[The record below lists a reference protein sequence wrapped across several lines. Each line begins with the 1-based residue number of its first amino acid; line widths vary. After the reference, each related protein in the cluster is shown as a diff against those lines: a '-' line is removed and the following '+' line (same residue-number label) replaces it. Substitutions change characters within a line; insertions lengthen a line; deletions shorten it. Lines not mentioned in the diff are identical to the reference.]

1 MVCPACGAQPHGDA
15 RSACG
20 FRLPGACPGCGSA
33 TQPSDR
39 FCEDCGAALRA
50 GAPQTPRPNLA
61 DSSMGERRHVTVP
74 FSDLVNSTAIAAE
87 LDPEEWR
94 ELSASY
100 ERAAAEAVSRFG
112 GHVARYLGDGLLVYF
127 GLPEASENAAER
139 AERAG
144 LLILEVLESL
154 NRGGQD
160 EKKRLAVRVGI
171 HAGEVV
177 VGQDAAGNPEL
188 FGDTTNLAARVQSA
202 AEPGTLLITASVH
215 QMDLRDTGE
224 VEKHARR
231 SSPTQNSTTCRLIS
245 PGP

>member
-1 MVCPACGAQPHGDA
+1 
-15 RSACG
+15 
-20 FRLPGACPGCGSA
+20 
-33 TQPSDR
+33 
-39 FCEDCGAALRA
+39 
-50 GAPQTPRPNLA
+50 
-61 DSSMGERRHVTVP
+61 MGERRHVTVL
-74 FSDLVNSTAIAAE
+74 FSDLVDSTAIAAE

-100 ERAAAEAVSRFG
+100 QRAAAEAVSRFG
-112 GHVARYLGDGLLVYF
+112 GHVPKYLGDGLLVYF
-127 GLPEASENAAER
+127 GFPEASKNAAER

-154 NRGGQD
+154 NRGGHD

-177 VGQDAAGNPEL
+177 IGQDAAGNPEL

-202 AEPGTLLITASVH
+202 TEPGTLLITASVH
-215 QMDLRDTGE
+215 PMDLRDTGE
-224 VEKHARR
+224 VEKYARR